1 MRKVYISTNRK
12 VMDCYMNPET
22 KLRICGIESMS
33 TIDWYGMVSMVVF
46 CAGCNFRCQ
55 YCQNSALIP
64 MDSGEDV
71 NLYYIMDR
79 IKKNRL
85 VLDSIVFIG
94 GEPTLQPDAVIECA
108 KLAKEIGLKVMLN
121 TNGTNWENLRKILYS
136 GYIDRVA
143 LDVKAPPETDE
154 YRIFSDNPIGTI
166 WSVDTCLKVC
176 KRLGIEMEVRTT
188 VAPDI
193 SDSPDY
199 IRKIANFIK
208 DRCDVYY
215 LQQYDNLG
223 DVLNPEMKKKSSP
236 TREKMLGLAQEALST
251 GLKNVF
257 IKTRVDG
264 LEKIG

>member
-1 MRKVYISTNRK
+1 
-12 VMDCYMNPET
+12 MNPET
-22 KLRICGIESMS
+22 KLRICGIENIS
-33 TIDWYGMVSMVVF
+33 TVDWYGMVSLVVF
-46 CAGCNFRCQ
+46 CAGCNFRCP
-55 YCQNSALIP
+55 YCQNSALIS
-64 MDSGEDV
+64 MDSGEEV

-79 IKKNRL
+79 IKKNRF
-85 VLDSIVFIG
+85 VLDSIVFTG
-94 GEPTLQPDAVIECA
+94 GEPTLQPDAIIECA
-108 KLAKEIGLKVMLN
+108 KLSKDLGLKVMLN

-143 LDVKAPPETDE
+143 LDVKAPPETEE
-154 YRIFSDNPIGTI
+154 YKIYTNNPVGAI

-176 KRLGIEMEVRTT
+176 KKLGIEMEVRTT

-208 DRCDVYY
+208 DRCVVYY

-223 DVLNPEMKKKSSP
+223 DVLDPEMKIKQPPAK
-236 TREKMLGLAQEALST
+236 EKMVSLAQEALKT